1 MIVRRINEAPAE
13 LFHHGV
19 KGMHW
24 GVRRYQN
31 PDGTLTDKGRKRL
44 LNEDGSLNKKG
55 NKYLEKV
62 KKRSANKLAD
72 AVWKTNVTGDIK
84 YMSDAIEKTNRAMRH
99 ISGQRVS
106 SLKMYSKDPRVLETV
121 EYTMDFPI
129 IRQKASKTEL
139 QNRSAIKIK
148 EKPYTSQKMS
158 LGRAAIMESATGNSG
173 YYYGKHLFEKKQKE

>member
-1 MIVRRINEAPAE
+1 MIVRRTNSSPSE

-62 KKRSANKLAD
+62 KKRSASKLTD

-84 YMSDAIEKTNRAMRH
+84 YMSDAIEKTNRAIKH

-139 QNRSAIKIK
+139 QNRSAIEIK
-148 EKPYTSQKMS
+148 KNITSQK
-158 LGRAAIMESATGNSG
+158 
-173 YYYGKHLFEKKQKE
+173 